1 MPIAGLAVL
10 VKPDRTD
17 AVREIL
23 SSMECVEVY
32 GADDKGNLIVVLD
45 CASTEQM
52 REVEKN
58 LRQVD
63 GVVNVAGVYYNFED
77 ILDAPDEFESKRGE
91 SALLEAN
98 T

>member
-10 VKPDRTD
+10 VKPDQTD
-17 AVREIL
+17 SVRETL
-23 SSMECVEVY
+23 SQMECVEVY

-45 CASTEQM
+45 CSSTEQM
-52 REVEKN
+52 REVEKQ

-63 GVVNVAGVYYNFED
+63 GVVNVAGAYYNFED
-77 ILDAPDEFESKRGE
+77 ILDAPDEFESKRGQ

-98 T
+98 S